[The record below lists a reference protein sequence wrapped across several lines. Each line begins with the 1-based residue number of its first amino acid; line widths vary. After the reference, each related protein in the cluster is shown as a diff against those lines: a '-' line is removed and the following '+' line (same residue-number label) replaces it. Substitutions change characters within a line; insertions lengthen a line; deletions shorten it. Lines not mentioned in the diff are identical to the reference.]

1 MRVGSAFV
9 QTFGTQLLQSMAS
22 IATGV
27 LIARALGPT
36 GQGTYSVFA
45 AGIGLGSTIATVGQF
60 ESNVLTSQGRATA
73 GRVLLVRALLH
84 GLIVLAVLLA
94 VGPWISSIVN
104 LKTQGLATVFAVVLA
119 LEVVAL
125 MARGIN
131 LGQHHVTAYNL
142 ATLIQRVGYLVAVA
156 AGAALLGLTLVRVTL
171 SWATAAALSILASAI
186 WIWRRSDPVPLTW
199 AGIRDGWMGTLG
211 RGLRAVTVI
220 TLTLLLV
227 RSDIWMLGRLLD
239 LATVGQISV
248 ATYLA
253 EWLWY
258 IPGILASV
266 LFAAAAADR
275 GPVVVGQIC
284 RAARA
289 VVLLVAPVTL
299 VLLVIGRW
307 LVVALYGQSYGPASW
322 LFLILLPGMAAI
334 ALHLIVDSWFAGRGF
349 PAISLWSVAVALAAK
364 VGLNLLVV
372 PHYGARGAAAVTS
385 AVYLGLLTIKVVAF
399 TRDTGVP
406 VRNLLLPT
414 AEDVRANLAT
424 VRTWLSSRLGR
435 VTRV

>member
-9 QTFGTQLLQSMAS
+9 QTFGTQLLQSGAS

-27 LIARALGPT
+27 LIARALGPA

-45 AGIGLGSTIATVGQF
+45 AGIGLGSTIATLGQF

-84 GLIVLAVLLA
+84 GFIVMTVLLA
-94 VGPWISSIVN
+94 LGPWVSSLVH
-104 LKTQGLATVFAVVLA
+104 LKTQGLVAVFAIVLA
-119 LEVVAL
+119 FEVVAL

-142 ATLIQRVGYLVAVA
+142 ATLIQRLGYLLLVA
-156 AGAALLGLTLVRVTL
+156 AGAVFIGLNLVRVTL
-171 SWATAAALSILASAI
+171 SWAGAAALSILASAI
-186 WIWRRSDPVPLTW
+186 WIWRRSDPVPLTG
-199 AGIRDGWMGTLG
+199 ALIRDGWMGTLG

-275 GPVVVGQIC
+275 GPEVVGQIS

-289 VVLLVAPVTL
+289 VVLLVLPVTL
-299 VLLVIGRW
+299 VLLVVGRW
-307 LVVALYGQSYGPASW
+307 LVVTLYGPSYGPASW
-322 LFLILLPGMAAI
+322 LFLLLLPGMAAI

-349 PAISLWSVAVALAAK
+349 PPISIWSVALALGAK
-364 VGLNLLVV
+364 IGLNLLVV
-372 PHYGARGAAAVTS
+372 PRYGAPGAAVVTS
-385 AVYLGLLTIKVVAF
+385 VVYIGLLTIKVVGF

-406 VRNLLLPT
+406 VRALLLPT
-414 AEDVRANLAT
+414 AGDVRANLAT
-424 VRTWLSSRLGR
+424 VQSWLSRRLR
-435 VTRV
+435 RPV

>member
-1 MRVGSAFV
+1 MRVGRAFV
-9 QTFGTQLLQSMAS
+9 QTFGFQLLQSIAS

-27 LIARALGPT
+27 LIARALGPA

-45 AGIGLGSTIATVGQF
+45 AGIGLGSTIATLGQF

-84 GLIVLAVLLA
+84 GLIVMAVLLA
-94 VGPWISSIVN
+94 VGPWLASVAN
-104 LKTQGLATVFAVVLA
+104 LGSTALATAFAVVLA
-119 LEVVAL
+119 LEVMAL
-125 MARGIN
+125 MVRGIN

-142 ATLIQRVGYLVAVA
+142 ATLMQRITYFAAVVL
-156 AGAALLGLTLVRVTL
+156 GAALLGLTLVRVTIGWGL
-171 SWATAAALSILASAI
+171 AAVVSILVSGI
-186 WIWRRSDPVPLTW
+186 WIWNRSDRVALTW
-199 AGIRDGWMGTLG
+199 RTIRTGWVITLG
-211 RGLRAVTVI
+211 RGIRAVSVI

-239 LATVGQISV
+239 IAAVGQISV

-266 LFAAAAADR
+266 LFAAVAADR
-275 GPVVVGQIC
+275 GPAVVGQIC

-289 VVLLVAPVTL
+289 VVLLIFSVTL
-299 VLLVIGRW
+299 VLLGVGHW
-307 LVVALYGQSYGPASW
+307 LVLALYGPSYGPASW
-322 LFLILLPGMAAI
+322 IFLLLLPGMAAI

-349 PAISLWSVAVALAAK
+349 PPISIWSVVLALGAK

-372 PHYGARGAAAVTS
+372 PRHGALGAALVTS
-385 AVYLGLLTIKVVAF
+385 VVYIGLLTIKLVAF
-399 TRDTGVP
+399 TRETGVP
-406 VRNLLLPT
+406 LRALLVPT
-414 AEDVRANLAT
+414 VDDVRANLAT
-424 VRTWLSSRLGR
+424 VARYGFRAKKNEW
-435 VTRV
+435 